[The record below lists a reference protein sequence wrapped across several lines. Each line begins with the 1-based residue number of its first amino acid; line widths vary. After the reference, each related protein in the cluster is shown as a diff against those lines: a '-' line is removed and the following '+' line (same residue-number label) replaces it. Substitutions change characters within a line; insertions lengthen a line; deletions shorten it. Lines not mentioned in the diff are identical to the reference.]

1 MTKRQDPAMRAFV
14 IHLCIFVVVVGGLAA
29 LNLYRHPDHI
39 WFIWVL
45 AGWGIGLAAH
55 DLALLLQRT
64 GRREAILTDERKR
77 GFLIHLFVYVAV
89 NALLIVVNLLYQ
101 PNNFWFLYPLIGWG
115 LLLTAHGYATFRRK
129 PRGRKRTAPASSA
142 ARTGAKP

>member
-1 MTKRQDPAMRAFV
+1 M
-14 IHLCIFVVVVGGLAA
+14 
-29 LNLYRHPDHI
+29 
-39 WFIWVL
+39 
-45 AGWGIGLAAH
+45 
-55 DLALLLQRT
+55 
-64 GRREAILTDERKR
+64 TDERKR

-129 PRGRKRTAPASSA
+129 PQGRKRTAPASSA